1 MNPVIV
7 ASILSLASVLV
18 PSKGWYKP
26 GEPIIVNVQGA
37 ADAGETTLLLTDFAG
52 KSFEAQGGA
61 ENAIVPAG
69 DQQVDVRKIFPILAT
84 PGTYLLYALPQAS
97 KSIPDFAGT
106 PLVIGVRDDRRR
118 GAPPGAMV
126 VKVEPL
132 VYATLTTEKGPLT
145 IAFFYDV
152 APHTT
157 ANFINLSS
165 SGFYN
170 GLTFHRIVP
179 GFVVQGGDPRGDGS
193 GGPGYMI
200 DAEFN
205 DRPHEEGVMS
215 MARSGDPNEASGAP
229 PRPEFANSAGSQ
241 FFICL
246 DYLATKQLDRR
257 YTGFGRVIEGMEAA
271 KQLAAVPLADQR
283 TGRPQQP
290 PLIQRIDIK
299 PVTAQENPY
308 ASLQQMARPSDS
320 LIPPT
325 TQPVGDV
332 PAATTAPVSVAP

>member
-1 MNPVIV
+1 MNAIV

-18 PSKGWYKP
+18 PTKGWYAP
-26 GEPIIVNVQGA
+26 GQPILVNVKG
-37 ADAGETTLLLTDFAG
+37 AGETTLFLTDFAG
-52 KSFEAQGGA
+52 KSFEAQGGPK
-61 ENAIVPAG
+61 NAIVNG
-69 DQQVDVRKIFPILAT
+69 EQQVDVRDIFPILTT
-84 PGTYLLYALPQAS
+84 PGTYLLYALPQES
-97 KSIPDFAGT
+97 RSLRDFAGT

-132 VYATLTTEKGPLT
+132 VYAMLTTEAGPMT

-152 APHTT
+152 APNTV
-157 ANFINLSS
+157 ANFVNLAST
-165 SGFYN
+165 GYYD

-179 GFVVQGGDPRGDGS
+179 GFVVQAGDPRGDGS

-205 DRPHEEGVMS
+205 DRPHEAGVLS

-229 PRPEFANSAGSQ
+229 PRAEFANSAGSQ

-246 DYLATKQLDRR
+246 DYDATKQLDRR
-257 YTGFGRVIEGMEAA
+257 YTGFGQVIEGMEVVKKLGAT
-271 KQLAAVPLADQR
+271 PIADER
-283 TGRPQQP
+283 SGRPQNP
-290 PLIQRIDIK
+290 PVIQTVEIK
-299 PVTAQENPY
+299 PVTAQANPY
-308 ASLQQMARPSDS
+308 ATLQQMAKPADS

-325 TQPVGDV
+325 TQPIRTIPEQ
-332 PAATTAPVSVAP
+332 PASAPVQ

>member
-1 MNPVIV
+1 MNVLV
-7 ASILSLASVLV
+7 ASIMAFASVLV
-18 PSKGWYKP
+18 PSKGWYTP
-26 GEPIIVNVQGA
+26 HEPILVNVK
-37 ADAGETTLLLTDFAG
+37 DAGETTLYLTDFAG
-52 KSFEAQGGA
+52 KSFEAQGDPK
-61 ENAIVPAG
+61 NAIVAG
-69 DQQVDVRKIFPILAT
+69 EQLVDVKRMFSILAT
-84 PGTYLLYALPQAS
+84 PGTYLLYALPQNS
-97 KSIPDFAGT
+97 RSIRDFAGT

-132 VYATLTTEKGPLT
+132 CYAALTTELGSMT

-157 ANFINLSS
+157 ANFMNLAFN
-165 SGFYN
+165 GFYN

-179 GFVVQGGDPRGDGS
+179 GFVIQSGDPRGDGS

-205 DRPHEEGVMS
+205 DRPHEEGVLS

-229 PRPEFANSAGSQ
+229 PRAEFANSAGSQ

-246 DYLATKQLDRR
+246 DYNATKQLDRR
-257 YTGFGRVIEGMEAA
+257 YTGFGRVIDGMDTV
-271 KQLAAVPLADQR
+271 KKLAAVPLADAR
-283 TGRPQQP
+283 SGRPENP
-290 PLIQRIDIK
+290 PVIQKVEIR
-299 PVTAQENPY
+299 PVTAQANPY
-308 ASLQQMARPSDS
+308 ATLQDMARPADS

-325 TQPVGDV
+325 SQPV
-332 PAATTAPVSVAP
+332 AR

>member
-1 MNPVIV
+1 MNAIV

-18 PSKGWYKP
+18 PTKGWYAP
-26 GEPIIVNVQGA
+26 GQPILVNVKG
-37 ADAGETTLLLTDFAG
+37 AGETTLFLTDFAG
-52 KSFEAQGGA
+52 KSFEAQGGPK
-61 ENAIVPAG
+61 NALVNG
-69 DQQVDVRKIFPILAT
+69 EQQVDVRKMFPILAT
-84 PGTYLLYALPQAS
+84 PGTYVLYALPQES
-97 KSIPDFAGT
+97 RSLRDFAGT

-132 VYATLTTEKGPLT
+132 VYATLTTEAGAMT

-152 APHTT
+152 APHTV
-157 ANFINLSS
+157 ANFVNLSLA
-165 SGFYN
+165 GFYD

-179 GFVVQGGDPRGDGS
+179 GFVIQAGDPRGDGS

-205 DRPHEEGVMS
+205 DRPHEEGVLS

-229 PRPEFANSAGSQ
+229 PRAEFANSAGSQ

-246 DYLATKQLDRR
+246 DYNATKQLDRR
-257 YTGFGRVIEGMEAA
+257 YTGFGQVIEGMDVVKKLGAT
-271 KQLAAVPLADQR
+271 PIADER
-283 TGRPQQP
+283 SGRPQNP
-290 PLIQRIDIK
+290 PVIQKVEIK
-299 PVTAQENPY
+299 PVTAQANPY
-308 ASLQQMARPSDS
+308 ATLQQMAKPADS

-325 TQPVGDV
+325 TQPIRQIPEQ
-332 PAATTAPVSVAP
+332 PASAPAQ